1 MTDKTIMPTKLTAE
15 NGAKAALM
23 GEFSVPLPEY
33 CVYCSGQGC
42 GACKGKGEVIR
53 RIHVPWTTIKEVYAK
68 ASVQEYIEDGNEI
81 PEKCIARLTPG
92 AREWVCG
99 IIEDVWRNEEDRR

>member
-1 MTDKTIMPTKLTAE
+1 MECSCQISATVAE
-15 NGAKAALM
+15 PSEILKEGM

-68 ASVQEYIEDGNEI
+68 ASIQEYIEDGNEI

-99 IIEDVWRNEEDRR
+99 IIEDVWRREEV